1 MLFQPPEFSRKM
13 LYHIY
18 NSNLAVLAKL
28 KRTHINSGEQ
38 KDLENVPSTFMICYL
53 NGFDEAKE
61 KLEEAKP
68 FFKPFPHIYLSFK
81 EAMRI
86 LRKMKYDVK

>member
-1 MLFQPPEFSRKM
+1 MTRRVIIPRETNYLFYENGYYKIENEMLFQPPEFSRKM

-28 KRTHINSGEQ
+28 KKGLTLTAGEQ
-38 KDLENVPSTFMICYL
+38 KDLENVSTFMICYL

-61 KLEEAKP
+61 N
-68 FFKPFPHIYLSFK
+68 
-81 EAMRI
+81 
-86 LRKMKYDVK
+86 